1 MFAVL
6 GANGHLGQRLL
17 PELAQRGGVRALV
30 RSEAAARAVRAL
42 ELGEACEVRVV
53 DPLSADSVA
62 AAIEGVSSVAHLAG
76 ILKETRNNR
85 YRDAHEGPCEALAA
99 AAHTAGVQ
107 RLVYLSILGSA
118 PGSGNACL
126 ASRAAAEQ
134 ILLDGPVP
142 ATVIRVPMVL
152 GEGDY
157 AAVALGRRARRG
169 VNVVLRGASLEQP
182 IYAGDVTAALSNA
195 MQAAGAEVTGI
206 GCSISPVPSPWR
218 APRSSIARP
227 PLSAGPPGWCRCR
240 SASAWPQPGCWSG
253 RAPTRRSR
261 SPCCGCSI
269 TTIGSTRRP
278 PRARWACGSRP
289 WTRHCGAPWGEM
301 PPGGKGA
308 RPAATGVAG
317 GPHPGPDTRIGFVPF
332 R

>member
-134 ILLDGPVP
+134 ILLAGPVP

-157 AAVALGRRARRG
+157 AAVALGRRARRA

-182 IYAGDVTAALSNA
+182 IYAGDVAAALSNA
-195 MQAAGAEVTGI
+195 MQAAGAEVTGDR
-206 GCSISPVPSPWR
+206 V
-218 APRSSIARP
+218 
-227 PLSAGPPGWCRCR
+227 LDLAGPESLARTALIHRAATVLGRTTRVVSLPLGVGLAAAWVLERTSANPPVTVAMLR
-240 SASAWPQPGCWSG
+240 VLDHDDRINSAPAASALGL
-253 RAPTRRSR
+253 RLTALDETLRRTL
-261 SPCCGCSI
+261 G
-269 TTIGSTRRP
+269 
-278 PRARWACGSRP
+278 
-289 WTRHCGAPWGEM
+289 
-301 PPGGKGA
+301 
-308 RPAATGVAG
+308 
-317 GPHPGPDTRIGFVPF
+317 
-332 R
+332 